1 MLNKT
6 INVKGMTCGHCVS
19 SVEGSVGSLE
29 GVDKVKVDLDQATVD
44 VVFNPDQVTEEQIKE
59 TIDDQGFD
67 VVS

>member
-44 VVFNPDQVTEEQIKE
+44 VVFNPDQVTEDQIKE